1 MKKNLFL
8 SAAALAGAMTM
19 VSCSSEDEMK
29 PQNGKREEVKT
40 SFTLS
45 VGSVKPGTRMTANA
59 VQQGQLFNGMEKIQ
73 LFPFINNGAVDGDE
87 AITVAPIHL
96 ADFTTFEKDQLKAKI
111 YNDVTIP
118 VGVNNFVFYGMSQVA
133 GNVDGELA
141 ASYDSK
147 SLTSAST
154 LASDVYF
161 DLVSWNP
168 GKTYNN
174 FNLSSDA
181 KATRVLNAINTVN
194 SELLEQ
200 IATIQDENDIT
211 RRQLVA
217 IQTTLTQM
225 TAGSSNSVR
234 LFMQD
239 VYDRLAG
246 IQGNEAGAVRTV
258 MTNDQNG
265 FFNADGGPTTG
276 YTLSWKSDPNFPGCH
291 NLPDG
296 AVALKYENGK
306 FQYASTSVEGM
317 NITEVSKYMKPARL
331 AYFVNTVAMTRNTP
345 YFDSNNNPADW
356 GTAVNAYS
364 QAAVSLNTQ
373 SVILKDQIQYA
384 VGRLDVQVRVSE
396 NTLYDSGSGVEGAA
410 DKEPQMVIA
419 PNRGYQLTG
428 VLIGG
433 QKRVNWKFEPNG
445 DTDYT
450 IYDKEMTRDI
460 YAKVGPNYN
469 SEEVNHTLTLETH
482 EGEATRICLEFVNN
496 GKDFFGYGNK
506 IIPSGSKFYLV
517 ATLKPG
523 EKVID
528 NPNNKNQVFLQDY
541 ITTAKLTIGE
551 NSLKNAYNVVPDL
564 RSPKLELGLS
574 VDLKWEK
581 GITFEQEF

>member
-45 VGSVKPGTRMTANA
+45 VGSVKPGTRMTADA
-59 VQQGQLFNGMEKIQ
+59 VQQDQLFNGMEKIQ
-73 LFPFINNGAVDGDE
+73 LFPFINNAEVDGNE
-87 AITVAPIHL
+87 AITIAPIHL
-96 ADFTTFEKDQLKAKI
+96 ADFTTFDKDQVKAKI

-168 GKTYNN
+168 GKTYSY
-174 FNLSSDA
+174 FNQLE
-181 KATRVLNAINTVN
+181 ATYAMKVLDAINSVN
-194 SELLEQ
+194 TELLTQ
-200 IATIQDENDIT
+200 ISNIQDVNDIT

-239 VYDRLAG
+239 VYERLAG
-246 IQGNEAGAVRTV
+246 ISGNQADAVRTV

-265 FFNADGGPTTG
+265 FFTADGGPTTG
-276 YTLSWKSDPNFPGCH
+276 YTLSWKSDPNFPGYY

-296 AVALKYENGK
+296 AVALTYVNDK

-317 NITEVSKYMKPARL
+317 SITEVSKYMKPARL
-331 AYFVNTVAMTRNTP
+331 AYFVNTAAMTRNTP
-345 YFDSNNNPADW
+345 YFDQNDPANWDA
-356 GTAVNAYS
+356 AVNEYNDD
-364 QAAVSLNTQ
+364 AVSLATQ
-373 SVILKDQIQYA
+373 SVILKKQIQYA
-384 VGRLDVQVRVSE
+384 VGRLDVLVRVSE
-396 NTLYDSGSGVEGAA
+396 NTLYDNGSGVENAA

-419 PNRGYQLTG
+419 PNEGYKLTG

-433 QKRVNWKFEPNG
+433 QKQVDWKFEPNG
-445 DTDYT
+445 GTDYT
-450 IYDKEMTRDI
+450 IYDKKMTRDI
-460 YAKVGPNYN
+460 YAKVGPNY
-469 SEEVNHTLTLETH
+469 SDVNHTLTLETPVS
-482 EGEATRICLEFVNN
+482 EATRICLEFVNN

-523 EKVID
+523 ENEKV
-528 NPNNKNQVFLQDY
+528 NPGSIKQVFKQDY
-541 ITTAKLTIGE
+541 ITTAKLTIGAE
-551 NSLKNAYNVVPDL
+551 SLKYAYNVVPDL

-574 VDLKWEK
+574 VDLEWQE